1 MALVKGGE
9 EEEGGK
15 IALDAGQQGV
25 VGGSDDACDF
35 SC

>member
-9 EEEGGK
+9 EEEGK
-15 IALDAGQQGV
+15 IALDAGQGV